1 MLISSNTICH
11 ICAFTSKPV
20 QIVFAETEKN
30 IFILEAAGMSLTCGS
45 WSSVTLLFLCLLTL
59 WLCLQELEAL
69 RGGEAAR
76 LRELSA
82 EQRELRCELEAVHS
96 EQSRQLSQARQEQL
110 DLETRLEQLRQQ
122 ACACEPGAQR
132 QQEARYTEQ
141 VQMKVA
147 LLSTA
152 NAIYSVLIGLYYS
165 SKSSGET
172 VVLTSQIFA
181 WHKRTSE
188 PLVHI
193 FGWPWAAVSPSY
205 LLLKLQFL
213 LASSPWQQSLS
224 ACQLAKG
231 VCMHLCDY

>member
-1 MLISSNTICH
+1 MRFYIKTCSNSVCRNKKKI
-11 ICAFTSKPV
+11 
-20 QIVFAETEKN
+20 
-30 IFILEAAGMSLTCGS
+30 ILEVAGISLTRRS
-45 WSSVTLLFLCLLTL
+45 QSSVTLLFLCLLTL

-132 QQEARYTEQ
+132 QQEARYAEQ

-152 NAIYSVLIGLYYS
+152 HAIYNVLIGLHYLS
-165 SKSSGET
+165 MSSGE
-172 VVLTSQIFA
+172 TSQIFA
-181 WHKRTSE
+181 WYKRTSE
-188 PLVHI
+188 PLVRVWLALGCSI
-193 FGWPWAAVSPSY
+193 SLLFVIEAAVPPG
-205 LLLKLQFL
+205 LLPVATKSHCVP
-213 LASSPWQQSLS
+213 AS
-224 ACQLAKG
+224 KG
-231 VCMHLCDY
+231 GVHAFV

>member
-1 MLISSNTICH
+1 
-11 ICAFTSKPV
+11 
-20 QIVFAETEKN
+20 
-30 IFILEAAGMSLTCGS
+30 MSLTCGS

-181 WHKRTSE
+181 WYKRTSE